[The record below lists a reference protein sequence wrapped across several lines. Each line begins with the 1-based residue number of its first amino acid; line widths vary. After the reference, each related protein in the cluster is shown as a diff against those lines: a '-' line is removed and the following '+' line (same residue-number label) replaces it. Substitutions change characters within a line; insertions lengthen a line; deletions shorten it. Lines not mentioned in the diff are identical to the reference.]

1 MWHLPLEH
9 SKNTRTHW
17 HKYQGIFLSDQ
28 VKQRRSSA
36 CVGVLHLHKSTHKAC
51 STCYAV
57 TNRRVVLVL
66 ASPHKLVSVWSAS
79 SAMWNLPLQHWKMHT
94 ETGDRNLWIR
104 SDHLNRIWSDRPA
117 TSGTNTWSIHATHI
131 ATDLQPVCIFPGSH
145 WTVWTLESELRISSC
160 NRCSCESSSLTF
172 WTDTFFS

>member
-1 MWHLPLEH
+1 MDEVYWHRGRLVYYTPNHNLPVREAIYPSQVKQSMSIKLDSHGSVIQCFYLTSSRKSNSQTEPINASHRPVQKLCRPLRKQCHVAFSTRALKTHTH
-9 SKNTRTHW
+9 SIKA
-17 HKYQGIFLSDQ
+17 IFRSDQ

-79 SAMWNLPLQHWKMHT
+79 SAMWNLPLQH
-94 ETGDRNLWIR
+94 
-104 SDHLNRIWSDRPA
+104 
-117 TSGTNTWSIHATHI
+117 
-131 ATDLQPVCIFPGSH
+131 
-145 WTVWTLESELRISSC
+145 
-160 NRCSCESSSLTF
+160 
-172 WTDTFFS
+172 